1 MKNVFFFT
9 VVTLFVV
16 LSIEGNAQIPRT
28 LSYQGVLTDSSGN
41 PKPDNTY
48 SLTFR
53 LYEDALSGIVLWTEV
68 KSLEVKRGLFSTIL
82 GDLTPLPDSLKFD
95 RPYWLSIQVASEA
108 ELIPRIP
115 LTPVGYS
122 LHSVKADTA
131 NYAMNMPLQ
140 MVVDSAR
147 IASTVPDNSI
157 TSAKIVDGSI
167 QRIDVDPSFSAPF
180 SDTANY
186 ARQIPSINFVDSARI
201 AGTIPDST
209 ITRRKIPYG
218 QVIKS
223 LNAMADNITLS
234 ATGGATITSSND
246 TIIINAGSGGG
257 GTGVQGVQNTNNT
270 LDITN
275 PNGPT
280 VTVNVKDN
288 LYLHKQGP
296 DTITSTTGSGL
307 TSMLSGSSTSLL
319 SGFYGTCN
327 NTSSGIASGGVFS
340 AGAGGTGIHNGV
352 EGRATSSNTLRATG
366 VYGYGMNYGSGE
378 GIGVYG
384 IGYSTGDEVGGR
396 FSVNGYG
403 NGPHTGVMGMSFN
416 HTSGTNFGGLFQA
429 QTDGSGYTYGV
440 FAAGLSTSSE
450 DAYGIYS
457 RSIGHGTAYGGYFTV
472 DSAWSGNHY
481 GIFATVNNQPN
492 SYAGYFDGRG
502 YFSGNVGIGNIN
514 PSYSLDVA
522 GTVKAD
528 TFSGDGSLLT
538 NIHTSDW
545 NGGGSPSALLW
556 RTGSVG
562 IGTST
567 PGAGLVVSGSGLW
580 GSALGIENTTADI
593 EWRLATTN
601 DSSFHFVKLTG
612 VTITPLTLAANGNVG
627 IGVSPPTK
635 KLDVNG
641 PTHIKDTIAVGSPTQ
656 NGTFQ
661 LYRNGASFPVVW
673 MENFS
678 THGGRI
684 VALDEIGVITG
695 QLRPSSSG
703 TGGTLEL
710 YRNTTGG
717 LGFYATGNVD
727 GTQQGYMSVNSASRS
742 AVFNMGASGNSSVQL
757 PDNSI
762 SAAEILDEP
771 GIAHNLSTNSVNITG
786 NSSMVDIDTVS
797 ITIPSAGY
805 IYVHARAMAYFSGT
819 INGNHVLAQIDTTQ
833 GGSWI
838 PNKHT
843 EIGVDIASTGASM
856 LDLSVQ
862 QVFFKQAGTY
872 TFRLEA
878 MPYFVSSGGSENIY
892 YPVITAIYFPTSYG
906 AVTTVVSGSDAAG
919 FNASPVSVSSPTTP
933 EIPSANTNAYQVD
946 LRELELKATKARLAA
961 EEAERKLMEAKMEY
975 NQHNSDDKNK

>member
-48 SLTFR
+48 NLTFR
-53 LYEDALSGIVLWTEV
+53 LYENELTGSILWTEV

-95 RPYWLSIQVASEA
+95 HPYWLSIQVASEA

-157 TSAKIVDGSI
+157 TSAKIVDGTI

-209 ITRRKIPYG
+209 ITRRKIPTG
-218 QVIKS
+218 QVVKS
-223 LNAMADNITLS
+223 LNTMADHVTLS

-246 TIIINAGSGGG
+246 TITINAGSGGG
-257 GTGVQGVQNTNNT
+257 IGVQGIQNINNT

-288 LYLHKQGP
+288 LYLRKQGP
-296 DTITSTTGSGL
+296 DTISSSTGYGL
-307 TSMLSGSSTSLL
+307 TSLL
-319 SGFYGTCN
+319 SGNSTDNLSSFYGSCYN
-327 NTSSGIASGGVFS
+327 NSSGRAYGGSFYSGIN
-340 AGAGGTGIHNGV
+340 GTGNHYGV
-352 EGRATSSNTLRATG
+352 EGAGYNNSSSTAAG
-366 VYGYGMNYGSGE
+366 VSGWGQNQGSGVAY
-378 GIGVYG
+378 GGYFNAADVGTGSHIGVYG
-384 IGYSTGDEVGGR
+384 HSGSISYGTVYGGRFTGYFGLGIVYGTYSSSYSSSPNQSYGTYNMALNSSTGD
-396 FSVNGYG
+396 
-403 NGPHTGVMGMSFN
+403 
-416 HTSGTNFGGLFQA
+416 
-429 QTDGSGYTYGV
+429 
-440 FAAGLSTSSE
+440 
-450 DAYGIYS
+450 
-457 RSIGHGTAYGGYFTV
+457 AYGGYFTV
-472 DSAWSGNHY
+472 DTSGIGAHY
-481 GIFATVNNQPN
+481 GVYATINNKPN

-502 YFSGNVGIGNIN
+502 YFSGNVGIGNNN
-514 PSYSLDVA
+514 PLYPLDVT
-522 GTVKAD
+522 GIVKAD

-580 GSALGIENTTADI
+580 SSALGIENTTAGM

-612 VTITPLTLAANGNVG
+612 STITPLTLAANGNVG
-627 IGVSPPTK
+627 VGTITPTK
-635 KLDVNG
+635 TLDVNG
-641 PTHIKDTIAVGSPTQ
+641 PTHIKDILTIGSSTQ
-656 NGTFQ
+656 DGTLQ
-661 LYRNGASFPVVW
+661 LYGDGFTFPIAL
-673 MENFS
+673 MDNFFGY
-678 THGGRI
+678 GGRI
-684 VALDEIGVITG
+684 ASAAPGGIIVG
-695 QLRPSSSG
+695 QLRPSG
-703 TGGTLEL
+703 YGRAGALDL
-710 YRNTTGG
+710 YRNTAGY
-717 LGFYATGNVD
+717 LGFYASGNAD
-727 GTQQGYMSVNSASRS
+727 GSGEGYMYVGGSSREV
-742 AVFNMGASGNSSVQL
+742 VFNMGAGGNTSIQL
-757 PDNSI
+757 PDSSI
-762 SAAEILDEP
+762 AANEILDEP
-771 GIAHNLSTNSVNITG
+771 GISQGIIQGGSVVISGHLINMID
-786 NSSMVDIDTVS
+786 VDTTT
-797 ITIPSAGY
+797 ITIPAPGY
-805 IYVHARAMAYFSGT
+805 IVVEASAQAGFSGAT
-819 INGNHVLAQIDTTQ
+819 TNYMSFQIDETAGGGINTAHYYYVGFSSAAPGGTTYL
-833 GGSWI
+833 
-838 PNKHT
+838 P
-843 EIGVDIASTGASM
+843 VSTRRTYY
-856 LDLSVQ
+856 
-862 QVFFKQAGTY
+862 KTAGIY

-878 MPYFVSSGGSENIY
+878 VDENGTGTKYFWNPS
-892 YPVITAIYFPTSYG
+892 ITATYYPTSYG
-906 AVTTVVSGSDAAG
+906 PVTTAVSAEELPQFQNVIQISSESDELSKVQKTG
-919 FNASPVSVSSPTTP
+919 T
-933 EIPSANTNAYQVD
+933 AYQAD
-946 LRELELKATKARLAA
+946 LRELELKATRAQIAA
-961 EEAERKLMEAKMEY
+961 EKAQRELMEAKMEY